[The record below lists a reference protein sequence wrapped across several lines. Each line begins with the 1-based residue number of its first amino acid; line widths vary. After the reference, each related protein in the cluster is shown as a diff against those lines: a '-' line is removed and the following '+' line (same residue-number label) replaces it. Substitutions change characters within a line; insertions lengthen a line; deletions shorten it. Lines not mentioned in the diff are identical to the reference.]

1 MSFGLGKRWG
11 SGCCF
16 GDHFEDCSFDLLEVG
31 DNLEEVPGLRVS
43 RGPEHAHEN
52 LWGAS
57 KVGAELHKA
66 DRAVDVFAED
76 GLSCVQ
82 VAGEHGADG
91 FAEERAAEAFAL
103 LEFALDGFVEALGKW
118 H

>member
-43 RGPEHAHEN
+43 RGPEHAH
-52 LWGAS
+52 
-57 KVGAELHKA
+57 
-66 DRAVDVFAED
+66 VFAED